1 MVVSDRE
8 RRSPGVIITS
18 VVWQNDQGCFS
29 STRVSECEYGRDE
42 AVSKK
47 LKYVI
52 NEVQKPAF
60 KNHDIMVI

>member
-1 MVVSDRE
+1 M
-8 RRSPGVIITS
+8 IITS

-29 STRVSECEYGRDE
+29 STRVSESEYGRDE

-52 NEVQKPAF
+52 NEVHKLVY
-60 KNHDIMVI
+60 KNHDIILR